1 MQIVAVRERM
11 HKLLGIF
18 GLVVLAC
25 LAAVAPAAAQIVN
38 ENDPVFLR
46 FPDLR
51 KRYFDS
57 SETKV
62 AMHKFIAMPMPKQC
76 VYFYV
81 DVYSKPSMS
90 DRDTREEALRTC
102 RNNMQKYGPLGENYA
117 VSCDCRIVIGRD
129 KYRLEPS
136 ELPTLGYAPLSLFYR
151 DSAGRVTRVHGYTEY
166 GLQFRPGESGPLTV
180 YTPTGNRVCTGSIT
194 IPGAFSGNFS
204 LNCPAARFTA
214 SGQLQYDRGQN
225 PKDHTVGRGVT
236 PNGGS
241 VTMVIGLPSGAA
253 QARYGSQ

>member
-1 MQIVAVRERM
+1 M

-18 GLVVLAC
+18 ALVVLAG
-25 LAAVAPAAAQIVN
+25 LAAGVPAAAQIVN

-51 KRYFDS
+51 KRYFES

-102 RNNMQKYGPLGENYA
+102 RNNLQRYGSLGENYA

-129 KYRLEPS
+129 KYRLDPN
-136 ELPTLGYAPLSLFYR
+136 ELPVTGYAPLSLFYR
-151 DSAGRVTRVHGYTEY
+151 DAQGRSTRVHGYTEF
-166 GLQFRPGESGPLTV
+166 GLQFRPGESGALTV
-180 YTPTGNRVCTGSIT
+180 YTPSGAKVCTGSIT

-214 SGQLQYDRGQN
+214 TGQLQYDSGRN
-225 PKDHTVGRGVT
+225 PKEHTVGRGVT
-236 PNGGS
+236 PNGGA

-253 QARYGSQ
+253 QARYGTP